1 MPRQHRPNRDLS
13 VAELTQKR
21 AAQEA
26 VREAERAVQDTALR
40 VIERWNA
47 TFDLLRTR
55 QTAWHARQ

>member
-1 MPRQHRPNRDLS
+1 MPGQHRPNRGLS

-21 AAQEA
+21 AAEEA

-47 TFDLLRTR
+47 TFDRLRTR
-55 QTAWHARQ
+55 QAAWHAR